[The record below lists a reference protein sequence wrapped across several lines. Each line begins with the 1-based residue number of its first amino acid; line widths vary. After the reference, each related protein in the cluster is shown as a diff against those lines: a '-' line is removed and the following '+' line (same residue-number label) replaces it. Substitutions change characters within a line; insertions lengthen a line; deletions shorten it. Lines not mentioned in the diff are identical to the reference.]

1 MDEELTQSEQAISN
15 SSGEESAKP
24 DSIEQTTTDSISNN
38 PSADDPVSTE
48 PSADVPAS
56 AELSADIPVSSESS
70 ADDPVSIIPASTGA
84 DLSNATMSAPV
95 TPASASD
102 RLEYAPMRSAF
113 PTDTNAHRSGDTSQ
127 NTTEFHMSPSTTA
140 NYDYSEPE
148 EFSTGYAIA
157 SLVLGILSLF
167 GSCCCCIPG
176 TLFSVLGIVFGC
188 IQPKDSMD
196 QKPGMAIAGIVLSCI
211 GLVISLCSLI
221 YLAVT
226 TFLVN

>member
-38 PSADDPVSTE
+38 PSADDPVSSE

-56 AELSADIPVSSESS
+56 SEPS

-102 RLEYAPMRSAF
+102 RLEYTPMRSAF
-113 PTDTNAHRSGDTSQ
+113 PADTNAHRSGDTSQ